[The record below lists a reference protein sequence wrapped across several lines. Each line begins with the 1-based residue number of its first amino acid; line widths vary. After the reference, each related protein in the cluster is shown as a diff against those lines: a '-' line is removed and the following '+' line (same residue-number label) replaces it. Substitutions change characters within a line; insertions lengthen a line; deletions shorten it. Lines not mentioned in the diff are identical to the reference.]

1 MSLAE
6 ACSEWK
12 IDPETLLTRLQAGLP
27 SVQADD
33 FESGEASTS
42 GRWDYAENWGSRED
56 RQPGQSAAGAYTIQS
71 NKVIHHVLASWRPE
85 WIGTD

>member
-12 IDPETLLTRLQAGLP
+12 IDPETRLRAGLP

-33 FESGEASTS
+33 FESGE
-42 GRWDYAENWGSRED
+42 DFNF
-56 RQPGQSAAGAYTIQS
+56 
-71 NKVIHHVLASWRPE
+71 LAVRLC
-85 WIGTD
+85 G